1 MKTKNYTATINI
13 DIVLSAPNDTD
24 AIIMNLTVKNRL
36 FYIMTH
42 LNKLQFNDAI
52 MRADLGD
59 ITGD

>member
-1 MKTKNYTATINI
+1 MKTKNYTATI